1 MLVTNSEKRNHE
13 RFSDCLRKR
22 SLSIARG
29 SNKKDFVARLKA
41 VRSELIS
48 PKLLLYQVIAK
59 PTDELRKNEI
69 AHPTLRSFFDEKG
82 LRRETA

>member
-1 MLVTNSEKRNHE
+1 M
-13 RFSDCLRKR
+13 
-22 SLSIARG
+22 
-29 SNKKDFVARLKA
+29 ARLKA
-41 VRSELIS
+41 VRSEQIS